1 LLPYAPWLVWITPIV
16 SSLFVPLIARLG
28 GKARNYFV
36 VLMSLVTTAFAIS
49 MIPDVYLNTL
59 GNQEYSVAWIPSLGI
74 SAGVCIDPLS
84 ILFASLIAFFSLVII
99 IYSLGY
105 MAGEEGLTRYYFFML
120 LFIGSMIGLVM
131 SDNFLQMFVFWEL
144 VGLCS
149 YSLVSFWYKKPEAV
163 RAGRKVFLITRVG
176 DVCLL
181 GAIALLYAS
190 LGSFSFSY
198 TMAYIGEVP
207 LSTLTAIA
215 FLMLGGAVAKSA
227 QLPLHTWLYSAME
240 APTSV
245 SALLHGATM
254 VKAGVYLIA
263 RLFTLFGSLTLSI
276 PMWLSSVAWIGAI
289 TAFVGATLALYTP
302 DIKGVP
308 AYSTISQIGF
318 MIAALGTAS
327 SSSSQGWFAGLFH
340 MISHAFFQGLGFLAI
355 GGIVH
360 SLGTRDMRMMG
371 GLRKAMPIT
380 FGLCIVVMLARTGV
394 PPFASFFSKGLIISS
409 LWSTGDILLV
419 LTIYASAAVTFAYT
433 LRFMILTFLREP
445 SEYVKQS
452 HIHEPPK
459 TMLFSSGILAIL
471 CTVWGLVANSIAKF
485 MQVKVEIGLSEV
497 FSSSTLIFLLVLF
510 MGGLPIYLTYYR
522 KSKSMEIARRRLAPL
537 NTVLE
542 HGYFFDDL
550 YEKVVAKE
558 LVRVSEYVQHVEA
571 IIGRVPYLFADGVIG
586 ISHTIEKR
594 VEEAIF
600 DRLPQLTARAV
611 IGLAHGTHKYF
622 DVLVDELLYI
632 AANRTLAFGSK
643 IEKTH
648 NRSLQRYI
656 VAALLGFLI
665 LLILVIVTMSR
676 VK

>member
-1 LLPYAPWLVWITPIV
+1 VWITPIV

-28 GKARNYFV
+28 GRARNYFA
-36 VLMSLVTTAFAIS
+36 VLVSLVTAAFAIS
-49 MIPDVYLNTL
+49 MIPEVYFGTL
-59 GNQEYSVAWIPSLGI
+59 INSEYSVAWIPSLGI
-74 SAGVCIDPLS
+74 NVGVLIDPLS

-105 MAGEEGLTRYYFFML
+105 MEGEENLTRYYFFML

-131 SDNFLQMFVFWEL
+131 SDNFLQMFVFWEM

-149 YSLVSFWYKKPEAV
+149 YSLVSFWYKRPEAV

-198 TMAYIGEVP
+198 TMAHIGEVP

-263 RLFTLFGSLTLSI
+263 RLFTLFGLLTLSI

-318 MIAALGTAS
+318 MMAALGAAS

-409 LWSTGDILLV
+409 LWSTGDVLLV

-485 MQVKVEIGLSEV
+485 MQVDVEIGLSEV
-497 FSSSTLIFLLVLF
+497 FSSSTLIFLLVLLA
-510 MGGLPIYLTYYR
+510 GGVPVYFTYYR
-522 KSKSMEIARRRLAPL
+522 KSKSMEIARRKLAPL
-537 NTVLE
+537 NRVLE
-542 HGYFFDDL
+542 QGYFFDYL
-550 YEKVVAKE
+550 YEKVVARG
-558 LVRVSEYVQHVEA
+558 LIRVSEDVRRVEA
-571 IIGRVPYLFADGVIG
+571 IIGRVPYLFAAGVIG
-586 ISHTIEKR
+586 ISHAIEKR
-594 VEEAIF
+594 VEKAIF
-600 DRLPQLTARAV
+600 ERLPQLTARTV

-648 NRSLQRYI
+648 NQSLQRYI

-665 LLILVIVTMSR
+665 LLILVIVTMLA

>member
-1 LLPYAPWLVWITPIV
+1 MLPYAPWLVWITPIV

-28 GKARNYFV
+28 GRARNYFA
-36 VLMSLVTTAFAIS
+36 VLVSLVTAAFAIS
-49 MIPDVYLNTL
+49 MIPEVYFGTL
-59 GNQEYSVAWIPSLGI
+59 INSEYSVAWIPSLGI
-74 SAGVCIDPLS
+74 NVGVLIDPLS

-105 MAGEEGLTRYYFFML
+105 MEGEENLTRYYFFML

-131 SDNFLQMFVFWEL
+131 SDNFLQMFVFWEM

-149 YSLVSFWYKKPEAV
+149 YSLVSFWYKRPEAV

-198 TMAYIGEVP
+198 TMAHIGEVP

-263 RLFTLFGSLTLSI
+263 RLFTLFGLLTLSI

-318 MIAALGTAS
+318 MMAALGAAS

-409 LWSTGDILLV
+409 LWSTGDVLLV

-485 MQVKVEIGLSEV
+485 MQVDVEIGLSEV
-497 FSSSTLIFLLVLF
+497 FSSSTLIFLLVLLA
-510 MGGLPIYLTYYR
+510 GGVPVYFTYYR
-522 KSKSMEIARRRLAPL
+522 KSKSMEIARRKLAPL
-537 NTVLE
+537 NRVLE
-542 HGYFFDDL
+542 QGYFFDYL
-550 YEKVVAKE
+550 YEKVVARG
-558 LVRVSEYVQHVEA
+558 LIRVSEDVRRVEA
-571 IIGRVPYLFADGVIG
+571 IIGRVPYLFAAGVIG
-586 ISHTIEKR
+586 ISHAIEKR
-594 VEEAIF
+594 VEKAIF
-600 DRLPQLTARAV
+600 ERLPQLTARTV

-648 NRSLQRYI
+648 NQSLQRYI

-665 LLILVIVTMSR
+665 LLILVIVTMLA

>member
-1 LLPYAPWLVWITPIV
+1 MWITPIV

-28 GKARNYFV
+28 GRARNYFA
-36 VLMSLVTTAFAIS
+36 VLVSLVTTAFAIS
-49 MIPDVYLNTL
+49 MIPEVYFGTL
-59 GNQEYSVAWIPSLGI
+59 INSEYSVAWIPSLGI
-74 SAGVCIDPLS
+74 NAGVLIDPLS

-105 MAGEEGLTRYYFFML
+105 MEGEESLTRYYFFML

-131 SDNFLQMFVFWEL
+131 SDNFLQMFVFWEM

-149 YSLVSFWYKKPEAV
+149 YSLVSFWYKRSEAV
-163 RAGRKVFLITRVG
+163 RAGLKVFLITRVG
-176 DVCLL
+176 DACLL

-198 TMAYIGEVP
+198 TKAHIGEVP

-263 RLFTLFGSLTLSI
+263 RLFTLFGLLTLSI
-276 PMWLSSVAWIGAI
+276 PMWLPAVAWIGAI

-327 SSSSQGWFAGLFH
+327 SPSSQGWFAGLFH
-340 MISHAFFQGLGFLAI
+340 MISHAFFQGLGFLTI

-360 SLGTRDMRMMG
+360 SLGTRDMQLMG

-380 FGLCIVVMLARTGV
+380 FGLSIVVMLARTGV
-394 PPFASFFSKGLIISS
+394 PPFASFFSKGLIIAS
-409 LWSTGDILLV
+409 LWSTGDLLLV

-433 LRFMILTFLREP
+433 LRFIILTFLREP

-452 HIHEPPK
+452 HIHEPPRI
-459 TMLFSSGILAIL
+459 MLFSSAILAIL

-485 MQVKVEIGLSEV
+485 MQVDVEIGLSEV
-497 FSSSTLIFLLVLF
+497 FSSSTLIFLLVLLI
-510 MGGLPIYLTYYR
+510 GGLPVYLAYYR
-522 KSKSMEIARRRLAPL
+522 KSKSIEMVRRNLAPL
-537 NTVLE
+537 NMVLK
-542 HGYFFDDL
+542 HGYFFDDF
-550 YEKVVAKE
+550 YEKVVAKG
-558 LVRVSEYVQHVEA
+558 LVRVSEDVRRVEA

-586 ISHTIEKR
+586 ISHTIEKH
-594 VEEAIF
+594 VEKAIF
-600 DRLPQLTARAV
+600 ERLPQLTARAV
-611 IGLAHGTHKYF
+611 IGLAHGTYKYF

-632 AANRTLAFGSK
+632 AANRTLAFGSR

-648 NRSLQRYI
+648 NQSLQRYI

-665 LLILVIVTMSR
+665 LLILVIVTMLA

>member
-1 LLPYAPWLVWITPIV
+1 MLPYAPWLVWITPIV

-28 GKARNYFV
+28 GRARNYFA
-36 VLMSLVTTAFAIS
+36 VLVSLVTAAFAIS
-49 MIPDVYLNTL
+49 MIPEVYFGTL
-59 GNQEYSVAWIPSLGI
+59 INSEYSVAWIPSLGI
-74 SAGVCIDPLS
+74 NVGVLIDPLS

-105 MAGEEGLTRYYFFML
+105 MEGEENLTRYYFFML

-131 SDNFLQMFVFWEL
+131 SDNFLQMFVFWEM

-149 YSLVSFWYKKPEAV
+149 YSLVSFWYKRPEAV

-198 TMAYIGEVP
+198 TMAHIGEVP

-263 RLFTLFGSLTLSI
+263 RLFTLFGLLTLSI

-318 MIAALGTAS
+318 MMAALGAAS

-409 LWSTGDILLV
+409 LWSTGDVLLV

-485 MQVKVEIGLSEV
+485 MQVDVEIGLSEV
-497 FSSSTLIFLLVLF
+497 FSSSTLIFLLVLLA
-510 MGGLPIYLTYYR
+510 GGVPVYFTYYR
-522 KSKSMEIARRRLAPL
+522 KSKSMEIARRKLAPL
-537 NTVLE
+537 NRVLE
-542 HGYFFDDL
+542 QGYFFDDL
-550 YEKVVAKE
+550 YEKVVARG
-558 LVRVSEYVQHVEA
+558 LIRVSEDVRRVEA
-571 IIGRVPYLFADGVIG
+571 IIGRVPYLFAAGVIG
-586 ISHTIEKR
+586 ISHAIEKR
-594 VEEAIF
+594 VEKAIF
-600 DRLPQLTARAV
+600 ERLPQLTARTV

-648 NRSLQRYI
+648 NQSLQRYI

-665 LLILVIVTMSR
+665 LLILVIVTMLA

>member
-1 LLPYAPWLVWITPIV
+1 MLPYAPWLVWIVPTF
-16 SSLFVPLIARLG
+16 SSLFVPLVARLG
-28 GKARNYFV
+28 GKVRDCFAV
-36 VLMSLVTTAFAIS
+36 IMSLVATVFAFS
-49 MIPDVYLNTL
+49 MVPDFYFGTL
-59 GNQEYSVAWIPSLGI
+59 TNLEFTVPWIPALGI
-74 SAGVCIDPLS
+74 NAGVFIDPLS
-84 ILFASLIAFFSLVII
+84 ILFANLIAFFGLIII

-120 LFIGSMIGLVM
+120 LFIGAMIGLVM

-198 TMAYIGEVP
+198 TMAHIGEVP

-263 RLFTLFGSLTLSI
+263 RLFTLFGLLTLSI

-318 MIAALGTAS
+318 MIAALGAAS
-327 SSSSQGWFAGLFH
+327 SPSSQGWFAGLFH
-340 MISHAFFQGLGFLAI
+340 MISHAFFQGLGFLTI

-380 FGLCIVVMLARTGV
+380 FGLSIVVMLARTGV

-409 LWSTGDILLV
+409 LWSTGDLLLV

-433 LRFMILTFLREP
+433 LRFIILTFLREP

-452 HIHEPPK
+452 HLHEPPR

-471 CTVWGLVANSIAKF
+471 CTVWGLVANSIARF
-485 MQVKVEIGLSEV
+485 MHVNVEIGLSEV
-497 FSSSTLIFLLVLF
+497 FSSSTLIFLLVLLA
-510 MGGLPIYLTYYR
+510 GGLPVYLTYYR
-522 KSKSMEIARRRLAPL
+522 KSKSIEMVRRKLAPV
-537 NTVLE
+537 NMVLE
-542 HGYFFDDL
+542 HGYFFDNF
-550 YEKVVAKE
+550 YEKVVAKGV
-558 LVRVSEYVQHVEA
+558 VRVSEDVRLVEA
-571 IIGRVPYLFADGVIG
+571 IIGRVPYLFAAGVIE
-586 ISHTIEKR
+586 ISHTIEKH
-594 VEEAIF
+594 VEKAIF
-600 DRLPQLTARAV
+600 ERLPQLTARAV

-648 NRSLQRYI
+648 NQSLQRYI

-665 LLILVIVTMSR
+665 LLILVIVTMLA